1 LSLFP
6 RRFFGPKGFASGGP
20 VASPLTRRSAP
31 TSPREERGEVKRDAA
46 RPQTNWSI
54 RVPWPGGSAAR
65 SVGCGVRELP
75 ASASGFTSGVFGSLA
90 SGIFTAGDAVT
101 LEILIGNILGS
112 FSRE

>member
-1 LSLFP
+1 VTSLP
-6 RRFFGPKGFASGGP
+6 
-20 VASPLTRRSAP
+20 
-31 TSPREERGEVKRDAA
+31 
-46 RPQTNWSI
+46 PQTSWSI
-54 RVPWPGGSAAR
+54 RVPWPGGNAPK

-112 FSRE
+112 LLPDSDGAEANAL